1 VIIFA
6 DNHPSNNAAWKT
18 KSERWGFTV
27 RELAVPNP
35 HPGADYHVDAV
46 TKAITSRT
54 RLVAITH
61 VTTTNGDLFPAKEIC
76 RVARERGVLCHLDGA
91 QSFGLVDV
99 DLGDIKPDFYG
110 GSGHKWPC
118 GPKPPRVAARFQHAR
133 EIDRTVAAIR
143 RYMAGG
149 LGTGA

>member
-118 GPKPPRVAARFQHAR
+118 GPKPPRVAALFQHAR
-133 EIDRTVAAIR
+133 GDRSDRGRHQALHGR
-143 RYMAGG
+143 G
-149 LGTGA
+149 LGTAA